1 MIGLFISLALLGLA
15 AIDPIGIAAMPILL
29 LQKKP
34 FSRSFS
40 FLGGSFL
47 SLVLMGLLFAHG
59 SGAII
64 LRFDNANSWLVP
76 SLEVLAGV
84 VLLGIATVLLWRIK
98 NRALSL
104 KPSATMTNRLR
115 LNSWYLFGFGAAL
128 VAIQSVI
135 DVVFVIA
142 MIRIGDLQLSAITV
156 LAAVITYSI
165 AALVLQ
171 VAVVAAFRLAP
182 EKQKRHKLDKVHSLL
197 SRYAN
202 EALVIV
208 SLGLGCGLLING
220 TLTLIYRL

>member
-29 LQKKP
+29 LQKNS
-34 FSRSFS
+34 FARSFA
-40 FLGGSFL
+40 FLGGSFV
-47 SLVLMGLLFAHG
+47 SLVLMGLLFARG

-84 VLLGIATVLLWRIK
+84 VLLGIAIVLLWHIK
-98 NRALSL
+98 NRSL
-104 KPSATMTNRLR
+104 TLEPSANMTNRLR

-128 VAIQSVI
+128 VAIQSVV

-142 MIRIGDLQLSAITV
+142 MIRIGELQLSSITT

-171 VAVVAAFRLAP
+171 VAVVAAFRLAS
-182 EKQKRHKLDKVHSLL
+182 EKQKRQILDEVHSLL

-202 EALVIV
+202 EALVII
-208 SLGLGCGLLING
+208 SLGLGCGLLVNG
-220 TLTLIYRL
+220 ILTLI